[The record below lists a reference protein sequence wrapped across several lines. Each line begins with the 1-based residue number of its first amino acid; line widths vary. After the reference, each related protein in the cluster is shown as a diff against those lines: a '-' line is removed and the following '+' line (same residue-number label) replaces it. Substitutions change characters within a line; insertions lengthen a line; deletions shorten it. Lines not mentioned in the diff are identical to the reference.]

1 MAKDLKDKG
10 ISTRSFNASFVEDA
24 HIAAD
29 LWLGDREEISRDE
42 FDAGDAGAVVTINY
56 KSYCCWEEVVL
67 QFFRSGMVKTG
78 SLLDIYRNTTIIKN
92 KCDKNWV
99 SLDLV
104 RSLKRADNQYGV
116 GGHC

>member
-1 MAKDLKDKG
+1 MKRLENICAKVVVKNTKGKMMAKDLKDKG

-56 KSYCCWEEVVL
+56 KS
-67 QFFRSGMVKTG
+67 
-78 SLLDIYRNTTIIKN
+78 
-92 KCDKNWV
+92 
-99 SLDLV
+99 
-104 RSLKRADNQYGV
+104 
-116 GGHC
+116 